1 MTDNVLL
8 WCVVLLLAGTTVS
21 AQSLEPVLMHPMTAP
36 AAGPLSESIRRAA
49 ATLARNPVGHQ
60 SASAAQTSHASH
72 DRCAN
77 WVMLGAAVGI
87 GAGAGFAYA
96 VIGPQGSDAAVP
108 ILRWSMITGGGLG
121 ALIGS
126 RHGCH

>member
-8 WCVVLLLAGTTVS
+8 WCVVLLLAGTTVR
-21 AQSLEPVLMHPMTAP
+21 AQSLEPVLMHSMIAP

-49 ATLARNPVGHQ
+49 ATLARNPVGGQ
-60 SASAAQTSHASH
+60 SVSAQPSHTSH

-77 WVMLGAAVGI
+77 WVML

-96 VIGPQGSDAAVP
+96 VIGPQGSDAAGP
-108 ILRWSMITGGGLG
+108 MLRWSMIAGGGLG

-126 RHGCH
+126 RRGCH